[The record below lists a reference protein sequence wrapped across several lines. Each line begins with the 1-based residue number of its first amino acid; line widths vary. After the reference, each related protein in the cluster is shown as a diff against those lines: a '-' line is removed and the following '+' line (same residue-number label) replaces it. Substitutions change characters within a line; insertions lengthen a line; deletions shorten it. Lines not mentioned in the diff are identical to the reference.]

1 VAAPSPGRATG
12 EQAGR
17 GESFEPAFARVRASA
32 HPQHCLVSLARRSS
46 GQCEANHSANGTRT
60 PLAVFDA
67 PQRSDWRW
75 PYRTGL
81 LRPFD
86 VALITPGCGGVKTI
100 TVVGEEMTMGRL
112 AKTYRPVEHRLEH
125 GREVA
130 GRGVDDLQNFS
141 QRRLLSFAFITLSG
155 ALLKFA
161 PEIGNDLLRSSD
173 VLSGVRL
180 ICDLVRPCSPI
191 DHTWIVDRSTGS

>member
-1 VAAPSPGRATG
+1 MTVPGFA
-12 EQAGR
+12 QAHR
-17 GESFEPAFARVRASA
+17 
-32 HPQHCLVSLARRSS
+32 
-46 GQCEANHSANGTRT
+46 
-60 PLAVFDA
+60 
-67 PQRSDWRW
+67 
-75 PYRTGL
+75 
-81 LRPFD
+81 
-86 VALITPGCGGVKTI
+86 LIQD
-100 TVVGEEMTMGRL
+100 
-112 AKTYRPVEHRLEH
+112 RLEH